1 MSTPYDPNTPQ
12 QPQGGFGYG
21 SQQQPQGGQPAA
33 SQPGATP
40 YGAPQQPQQ
49 QAYAGTPGKPA
60 KPAAPRHPG
69 YPNANPGMSGLAR
82 GIVIGGIVL
91 GAVIVGAVGLNVVS
105 STFFSPQT
113 VARDYMNAIASGDLA
128 KATKM
133 VEPESTSRDDTT
145 LLDSKDVLAKAE
157 NRISDVQVGNV
168 GAGGYTRVTFTVD
181 GRKQSVSLQLARAGK
196 QAVFFDK
203 WVVDKSIA
211 RPIGV
216 SASGADS
223 VSVNGVEVD
232 VARKSGGYLSIL
244 AYPGVYDVGTPDS
257 NKWLEA
263 ENAKIVVGAYG
274 SDGSADIDI
283 QPTAALQK
291 EVEKQIAANLDKC
304 AASTEARPSGCPFY
318 TYAYGDY
325 QGLTWKVDS
334 YPTIKIQNGSTLR
347 FTGDGGKATAT
358 YQQRYSSSSDYTP
371 KTDTDTF
378 YLFGTIKVSGD
389 KVTVSYQ

>member
-21 SQQQPQGGQPAA
+21 SPQQPGQPNGA
-33 SQPGATP
+33 QPGAAAPNTTP
-40 YGAPQQPQQ
+40 YGAPQQ
-49 QAYAGTPGKPA
+49 AYAGAPA
-60 KPAAPRHPG
+60 QPSKPAAPRHPG
-69 YPNANPGMSGLAR
+69 YPNATPGMSGLAR

-91 GAVIVGAVGLNVVS
+91 GAVIVGAVGLNIVG
-105 STFFSPQT
+105 STFFSPQS
-113 VARDYMNAIASGDLA
+113 VAREYMNAIASGDLA

-133 VEPESTSRDDTT
+133 AEPESTSRDDAT
-145 LLDSKDVLAKAE
+145 LLESKEVLAKAE
-157 NRISDVQVGNV
+157 NRISDVQVGSV
-168 GAGGYTRVTFTVD
+168 GSTGYTRVTFSVD
-181 GRKQSVSLQLARAGK
+181 GHKQSISLQLARAGK

-211 RPIGV
+211 YPISV

-223 VSVNGVEVD
+223 VSVNGVD
-232 VARKSGGYLSIL
+232 VAVSRKAGGYLSIL
-244 AYPGVYDVGTPDS
+244 AYPGVYDIGTPDS

-263 ENAKIVVGAYG
+263 DNAKVVVGAYG
-274 SDGSADIDI
+274 SDGAASIDI

-291 EVEKQIAANLDKC
+291 EVEKQINANIDKC

-318 TYAYGDY
+318 TYAYGDV
-325 QGLTWKVDS
+325 QGLSWKVDS

-358 YQQRYSSSSDYTP
+358 YQQRYSSSSPYTP
-371 KTDTDTF
+371 RTSTDTF

-389 KVTVSYQ
+389 KVTVSYE